1 GIHGSAGPAAVG
13 ATRTA
18 LNVAIFLASLGW
30 GASAVHAVAGSHAP
44 TAQLLP
50 GVVKELATGK
60 LLIAAR
66 DLPDGNFS
74 EAVILLADY
83 SSEGAMGLIVNR
95 ETEVPLARAFPQ
107 LKQVSAL
114 ARILAGGPVATTRMV
129 GLLRTTAPAADV
141 RHIVGDVYLVATR
154 EPPERQIASGA
165 GPHPLP
171 GVFRVRRVGSRA
183 VGAINRRGIVARAPG
198 RISPDFRSR
207 SVVCLAPSDP
217 PDGRADGLTLGTLG
231 HGDIGTWGHG
241 DIGTCPYNH

>member
-1 GIHGSAGPAAVG
+1 VG

-74 EAVILLADY
+74 ETVILLADY
-83 SSEGAMGLIVNR
+83 SSEGAMGLIINR

-107 LKQVSAL
+107 LKQVSAR
-114 ARILAGGPVATTRMV
+114 ARIFAGGPVATTRMI

-141 RHIVGDVYLVATR
+141 RHIVRDVYLVATR
-154 EPPERQIASGA
+154 EPLEGLIASGA
-165 GPHPLP
+165 DPNR
-171 GVFRVRRVGSRA
+171 FRVYFGYA
-183 VGAINRRGIVARAPG
+183 GWAPG
-198 RISPDFRSR
+198 QLERETVEGSWHVLQGESALIFDPDPS
-207 SVVCLAPSDP
+207 SVW
-217 PDGRADGLTLGTLG
+217 RRQIRRTDGLMAARQPNAPTG
-231 HGDIGTWGHG
+231 HL
-241 DIGTCPYNH
+241 

>member
-74 EAVILLADY
+74 ETVILLADY

-107 LKQVSAL
+107 LKQVSAR
-114 ARILAGGPVATTRMV
+114 ARVFAGGAGGATGMSGRRRAGGP
-129 GLLRTTAPAADV
+129 
-141 RHIVGDVYLVATR
+141 
-154 EPPERQIASGA
+154 A
-165 GPHPLP
+165 G
-171 GVFRVRRVGSRA
+171 G
-183 VGAINRRGIVARAPG
+183 
-198 RISPDFRSR
+198 
-207 SVVCLAPSDP
+207 
-217 PDGRADGLTLGTLG
+217 
-231 HGDIGTWGHG
+231 
-241 DIGTCPYNH
+241 